1 MKSYVI
7 NRNCIFTEANN
18 ELKNT
23 DNACVIKMTTMRARC
38 LSFIIENAKN
48 GIIEKQQIAAVLWGS
63 RGQYISDANLTQVL
77 YLLRRD
83 LRTLG
88 INDLFVTVPKLG
100 TKVNDEIPVDLLTVE
115 NNKKPKRTWWTMAL
129 FAVFVVCVLA
139 LFTLMDVSHP

>member
-100 TKVNDEIPVDLLTVE
+100 IKVNDEIPVDLLTVE

>member
-7 NRNCIFTEANN
+7 NHNCIFTEANN

-100 TKVNDEIPVDLLTVE
+100 IKVNDDIPVDLLTVE
-115 NNKKPKRTWWTMAL
+115 NNKKPKRAWWAMAL
-129 FAVFVVCVLA
+129 FAVFIVCVLA
-139 LFTLMDVSHP
+139 LFTFMDVSQS

>member
-100 TKVNDEIPVDLLTVE
+100 IKVNDDIPVDLLTVE
-115 NNKKPKRTWWTMAL
+115 NYKKPKRAWWAMAL
-129 FAVFVVCVLA
+129 FAVFIVCVLA
-139 LFTLMDVSHP
+139 LVTFMDVNHF

>member
-100 TKVNDEIPVDLLTVE
+100 IKVNDDIPVDLLTVE
-115 NNKKPKRTWWTMAL
+115 NHKKPKRARWMVAL
-129 FAVFVVCVLA
+129 FAVFIVCVLA
-139 LFTLMDVSHP
+139 LVTFMDVSHS

>member
-1 MKSYVI
+1 MKTYVI

-88 INDLFVTVPKLG
+88 INDLFVTVPKLVI
-100 TKVNDEIPVDLLTVE
+100 KVNDEIPVDLLTVE

-139 LFTLMDVSHP
+139 LFTLMDVSHT

>member
-100 TKVNDEIPVDLLTVE
+100 IKVNDDIPVDLLTVE
-115 NNKKPKRTWWTMAL
+115 NHKKPKRSWWAMAL
-129 FAVFVVCVLA
+129 FAVFIVCVLA
-139 LFTLMDVSHP
+139 LVTFMDVSNS

>member
-100 TKVNDEIPVDLLTVE
+100 IKVNDEIPVDLLTVE
-115 NNKKPKRTWWTMAL
+115 NNKIPKRTWWTMAL

>member
-48 GIIEKQQIAAVLWGS
+48 GIIEKQQIATVLWGS

-100 TKVNDEIPVDLLTVE
+100 IKVNDDIPVDLLTVE
-115 NNKKPKRTWWTMAL
+115 NHKKPKRAGWMVAL
-129 FAVFVVCVLA
+129 FTVFIICVLA
-139 LFTLMDVSHP
+139 LVTFMDVSNS

>member
-100 TKVNDEIPVDLLTVE
+100 IKVNDEIPVDLLTVE
-115 NNKKPKRTWWTMAL
+115 NNKKPKRTWWTIAL

>member
-100 TKVNDEIPVDLLTVE
+100 IKVNDDIPVDLLTVE
-115 NNKKPKRTWWTMAL
+115 NHKKPKRAWWAMAL
-129 FAVFVVCVLA
+129 FAVFIVCVLA
-139 LFTLMDVSHP
+139 LVTFMGMSNS

>member
-23 DNACVIKMTTMRARC
+23 DSACVIKMTTMRARC

-100 TKVNDEIPVDLLTVE
+100 IKVNDEIPVDLLTVE

>member
-48 GIIEKQQIAAVLWGS
+48 GIIEKQQIATVLWGS

-100 TKVNDEIPVDLLTVE
+100 IKVNDEIPVDLLTVE
-115 NNKKPKRTWWTMAL
+115 NNKRPKRTWWTMAL

-139 LFTLMDVSHP
+139 LFTLMDVRHS